1 MSQIEKNTVSAKNQL
16 EPLKFVRFVNR
27 DGKGKRIMFAGNSI
41 TIHGIRPELGW
52 HWEWGMAATCEENDY
67 VHVVMNEV
75 KKTDPDAAFC
85 IAQVSRWEINWAKDY
100 QTAIELHKEARDFD
114 ADIIILRAVENC
126 PRDVYEE
133 KAFMESYKA
142 LINYLNKSNAKVIL
156 TTSFWKVAADEAIK
170 KVGEEMGVPV
180 IYLGDLG
187 ELDEMKAI
195 GKFEHAGVANHPNDN
210 GMAEIAK
217 RILKYI

>member
-16 EPLKFVRFVNR
+16 EPLKFIRFVNR

-85 IAQVSRWEINWAKDY
+85 IAQVSRWEVNWAKDY
-100 QTAIELHKEARDFD
+100 QTAIELHEEAREFD
-114 ADIIILRAVENC
+114 ADVIIIRAVENC

-133 KAFMESYKA
+133 KHFMESYKA
-142 LINYLNKSNAKVIL
+142 LINYLNKGNAKVIL

>member
-16 EPLKFVRFVNR
+16 EPLKCVRFVNR